1 MYIIFISVHRLQRY
15 TFICNWQNATENI
28 KNNTTIQNFKTIPY
42 NK

>member
-1 MYIIFISVHRLQRY
+1 MYITFILIHRLQRY

-28 KNNTTIQNFKTIPY
+28 KNNAIIQKINNIPH